1 MTINDLHKSVSSQQ
15 DTPIMPILFIG
26 HGSPMNAIE
35 DNEFSKMWTELGSS
49 LPIPRAIVCISAH
62 WETRGTFVTI
72 ENQPKTIHDFS
83 GFPRELYLQ
92 KYPSPGAPLLAQDV
106 IDNIKTTHIEGENKW
121 GLDHGTWTILKYT
134 YPQASIPVIQIS
146 IDHYKN
152 SQWHYDLGKELAFLR
167 TKGVLVIGSGNMI
180 HNLRM
185 MRIAG
190 DDFNAEYGYD
200 WAFNINNIIKNN
212 LIEGNVKSLI
222 NYHLLHKD
230 ASLAI
235 PTPEHYIPMLYI
247 LGMKSK
253 NERIRIFN
261 DKVIAASLNMT
272 SFIVEN

>member
-62 WETRGTFVTI
+62 WETRGTFVTT
-72 ENQPKTIHDFS
+72 EKQPKTIHDFS

-92 KYPSPGAPLLAQDV
+92 KYQSPGAPLLAQDV

-152 SQWHYDLGKELAFLR
+152 LQWHYDLGKELAFLR

-185 MRIAG
+185 MRIVG

-200 WAFNINNIIKNN
+200 WAFDINNIIKNN

-222 NYHLLHKD
+222 NYHSLHKD